1 MMESR
6 IVKRCDKNWLLRA
19 VLVVLALTFF
29 GTRGLAQEWYLMDF
43 NGKYGT
49 DLSALDTC
57 KICHPGYPFNAT
69 WNPNSFGSDFALDT
83 LGNHTFN
90 EALENADSDGDGFT
104 NIQEI
109 NGLTFPGDPA
119 SHPPPG
125 PTLDTLSI
133 NGPSIVN
140 EGDTASYEASAFWS
154 DGSTTTE
161 SAAWTVSPETI
172 ATISGSGV
180 LTALEVDSDQAVTV
194 SATFNGTTTNQT
206 VTIVD
211 VPPLP
216 AGSIGLTP
224 QDGAVDIPVT
234 AVVVATL
241 IGSGDIADIV
251 NSNTFS
257 LSVAGSDGVV
267 PGSIDYNDSHTEAT
281 FTPLEKL
288 ANATAFTA
296 SVLPATGTLQ
306 AVLTAPV
313 SSTFT
318 TIAATPDSDGDGV
331 GDGEDDHPHD
341 NGRATPPCVRGS
353 GKFLVDTYGNA
364 GIALADAEGISDM
377 YPHFNR
383 RGKPFGFRF
392 PDGLVRYKLKGV
404 KHGGSATVTVS
415 FPSGIPAGS
424 RIFRV
429 DGNGFHE
436 CAHAIVNGHKV
447 TLTLT
452 DGGEGDDD
460 GTANGE
466 IMDPLGVAVPE
477 DTGGSANVS
486 GNVLA
491 AGGCSVAVSD
501 GGWKEVFGS
510 FGLIALVWLGL
521 ALRRR
526 MQGNG
531 E

>member
-6 IVKRCDKNWLLRA
+6 VVKRCDKNWLLRA
-19 VLVVLALTFF
+19 ILVVLALTFF

-43 NGKYGT
+43 NATYGT
-49 DLSALDTC
+49 EWSALDTC
-57 KICHPGYPFNAT
+57 KLCHPGYPFSTT
-69 WNPNSFGSDFALDT
+69 WQTNSFGSDYAL
-83 LGNHTFN
+83 NSHTFDQ
-90 EALENADSDGDGFT
+90 ALGDKDSDGDGF
-104 NIQEI
+104 NNSEEI
-109 NGLTFPGDPA
+109 CALSFPGD
-119 SHPPPG
+119 STSTPPPG
-125 PTLDTLSI
+125 PILHALAI
-133 NGPSIVN
+133 NGPSSVN
-140 EGDTASYEASAFWS
+140 EGGSALYEASASWC
-154 DGSTTTE
+154 DGTT
-161 SAAWTVSPETI
+161 SAVSADWTVSPDTA
-172 ATISGSGV
+172 ATIDSSG
-180 LTALEVDSDQAVTV
+180 LLAALQVDSDQEVTV
-194 SATFNGTTTNQT
+194 SAAFNGATTNQT

-288 ANATAFTA
+288 ANATAFMA

-341 NGRATPPCVRGS
+341 NGKATPPCVRGS

-377 YPHFNR
+377 YPQFKR
-383 RGKPFGFRF
+383 QGKPFGFRF

-404 KHGGSATVTVS
+404 RHGGSATVTVS

-424 RIFRV
+424 KIFRV

-436 CAHAIVNGHKV
+436 CADAIVNGHKV

-477 DTGGSANVS
+477 DLGGSANGS
-486 GNVLA
+486 GSVLA
-491 AGGCSVAVSD
+491 AGDCSVAVSD

-526 MQGNG
+526 MPGNG